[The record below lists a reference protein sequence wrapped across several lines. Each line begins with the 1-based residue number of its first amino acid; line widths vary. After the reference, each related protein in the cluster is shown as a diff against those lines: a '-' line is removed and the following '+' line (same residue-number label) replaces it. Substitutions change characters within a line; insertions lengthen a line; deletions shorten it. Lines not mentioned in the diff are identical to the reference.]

1 MEVKKFGEF
10 TQLLVNLLGGL
21 NVQTAIGVAR
31 QDHLSCGRLKCGIGE
46 EIVKDKVMKLAF
58 ALCETSTVDEIIEL
72 CGYLQTYAD
81 ARVKEQGT
89 ELHEELI

>member
-1 MEVKKFGEF
+1 MEVIKFGEF
-10 TQLLVNLLGGL
+10 TQLLASLFGGL
-21 NVQTAIGVAR
+21 NVLNVIGVER

-72 CGYLQTYAD
+72 CGYLKAYAD